1 MSNCSGLYLVGIDM
15 GGTHIDGVLIKD
27 GRVFRTIK
35 RKVDRNDLFVTI
47 WTTVKELLKD
57 IEYSSIKRI
66 NLSTTVNTNAIVEGT
81 TPPVGMLI
89 SSGPGMQN
97 DFSHI
102 KGIVRFL
109 SGSIDHRGVE
119 VEELHIGQLYKSLE
133 LFKQNNI
140 SHTAIVTKFS
150 NRNPEHELS
159 IKKMIEQDIQSV
171 TVGHRMSGSL
181 NFPRR
186 VHTSYLNAA
195 VHGSYQNFA
204 FHMRTALEKE
214 GIEAPVYMLKADGG
228 TMDVESSLHHPVE
241 TILSGPS
248 ASVLGLMALTSI
260 DQDAL
265 LLDIGGTTTDI
276 FFLADGDPLFDSLGA
291 TIAEFRT
298 LVRAFYSVSIGL
310 GGDSAISV
318 KNHQLI
324 IGPMRKGA
332 PYAYH
337 GPEPTVTD
345 AMIHLGLIEGVT
357 FQEKLLAKEGITKIS
372 EQLNKTTEATSH
384 LILNTMAKNIKN
396 TAQTLL
402 FEINSK
408 PVYTVRELLHGKQII
423 PSSVHVIGGPATV
436 LAPLLRKE
444 FQLPTFV
451 PPNYEV
457 ANAIGAALATPTI
470 DITLLAD
477 TSIGKLTIS
486 EVGVYED
493 IDQDYSL
500 EMAKERVT
508 SLLRNS
514 AIKMG
519 ADVKDIECE
528 IIEESSFNIVR
539 GFSTKGKHIRVKGQ
553 IRPRLLYRLTGG
565 DTYES

>member
-1 MSNCSGLYLVGIDM
+1 
-15 GGTHIDGVLIKD
+15 
-27 GRVFRTIK
+27 
-35 RKVDRNDLFVTI
+35 
-47 WTTVKELLKD
+47 
-57 IEYSSIKRI
+57 
-66 NLSTTVNTNAIVEGT
+66 
-81 TPPVGMLI
+81 
-89 SSGPGMQN
+89 
-97 DFSHI
+97 
-102 KGIVRFL
+102 
-109 SGSIDHRGVE
+109 
-119 VEELHIGQLYKSLE
+119 
-133 LFKQNNI
+133 
-140 SHTAIVTKFS
+140 
-150 NRNPEHELS
+150 
-159 IKKMIEQDIQSV
+159 
-171 TVGHRMSGSL
+171 
-181 NFPRR
+181 
-186 VHTSYLNAA
+186 
-195 VHGSYQNFA
+195 
-204 FHMRTALEKE
+204 
-214 GIEAPVYMLKADGG
+214 
-228 TMDVESSLHHPVE
+228 
-241 TILSGPS
+241 
-248 ASVLGLMALTSI
+248 
-260 DQDAL
+260 
-265 LLDIGGTTTDI
+265 
-276 FFLADGDPLFDSLGA
+276 
-291 TIAEFRT
+291 
-298 LVRAFYSVSIGL
+298 
-310 GGDSAISV
+310 
-318 KNHQLI
+318 
-324 IGPMRKGA
+324 
-332 PYAYH
+332 
-337 GPEPTVTD
+337 
-345 AMIHLGLIEGVT
+345 MIHLGLIEGVT

>member
-1 MSNCSGLYLVGIDM
+1 
-15 GGTHIDGVLIKD
+15 
-27 GRVFRTIK
+27 
-35 RKVDRNDLFVTI
+35 
-47 WTTVKELLKD
+47 
-57 IEYSSIKRI
+57 
-66 NLSTTVNTNAIVEGT
+66 
-81 TPPVGMLI
+81 
-89 SSGPGMQN
+89 
-97 DFSHI
+97 
-102 KGIVRFL
+102 
-109 SGSIDHRGVE
+109 
-119 VEELHIGQLYKSLE
+119 
-133 LFKQNNI
+133 
-140 SHTAIVTKFS
+140 
-150 NRNPEHELS
+150 
-159 IKKMIEQDIQSV
+159 
-171 TVGHRMSGSL
+171 
-181 NFPRR
+181 
-186 VHTSYLNAA
+186 
-195 VHGSYQNFA
+195 
-204 FHMRTALEKE
+204 
-214 GIEAPVYMLKADGG
+214 
-228 TMDVESSLHHPVE
+228 
-241 TILSGPS
+241 
-248 ASVLGLMALTSI
+248 
-260 DQDAL
+260 
-265 LLDIGGTTTDI
+265 
-276 FFLADGDPLFDSLGA
+276 LFDSLGA

-357 FQEKLLAKEGITKIS
+357 FQEKLLAKEGITKIG